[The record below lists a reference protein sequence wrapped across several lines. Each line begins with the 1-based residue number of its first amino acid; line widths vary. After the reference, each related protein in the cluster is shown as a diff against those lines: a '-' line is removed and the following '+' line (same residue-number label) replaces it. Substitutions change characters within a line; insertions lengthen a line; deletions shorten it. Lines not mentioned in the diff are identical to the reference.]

1 MYYSKVLVLTTPV
14 QQEEAA
20 QQLVDTW
27 IHRYRRGSLR
37 FFILH
42 LLLHKHTDCKSDR
55 QSFHGY
61 KLAKA
66 IQDETHGEWSPKTA
80 SIYPIL
86 KELVKED
93 VIEHTRE
100 SEPVSDE
107 SSRSIKQYCLTPFG
121 TVVARKLEENRKN
134 MARHFISRPGDTP
147 HPPPPMFRFPKKE
160 LLEILKESEV
170 DHLEDF
176 QQHLLKMQ
184 KHNQEILN
192 LINDI
197 LQEKK
202 TK

>member
-1 MYYSKVLVLTTPV
+1 
-14 QQEEAA
+14 
-20 QQLVDTW
+20 
-27 IHRYRRGSLR
+27 
-37 FFILH
+37 
-42 LLLHKHTDCKSDR
+42 
-55 QSFHGY
+55 
-61 KLAKA
+61 
-66 IQDETHGEWSPKTA
+66 
-80 SIYPIL
+80 
-86 KELVKED
+86 
-93 VIEHTRE
+93 
-100 SEPVSDE
+100 
-107 SSRSIKQYCLTPFG
+107 
-121 TVVARKLEENRKN
+121 